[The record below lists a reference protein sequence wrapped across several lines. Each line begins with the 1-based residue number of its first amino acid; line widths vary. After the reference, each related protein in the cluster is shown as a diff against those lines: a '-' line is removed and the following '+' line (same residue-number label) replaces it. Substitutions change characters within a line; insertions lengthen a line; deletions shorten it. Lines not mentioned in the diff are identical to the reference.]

1 MAFYKC
7 IVMITQEFKDQ
18 MRAFLISAFDVH
30 SSILYSPYSLAN
42 DMSFDEDLF
51 MIRAPLLVGRE
62 LLNFFKEEGLC
73 VRKIDC
79 GLYTISLTL

>member
-1 MAFYKC
+1 
-7 IVMITQEFKDQ
+7 MITQEFKDQ
-18 MRAFLISAFDVH
+18 MREFLISAFDVR
-30 SSILYSPYSLAN
+30 SSVLYSPYSLSN

-51 MIRAPLLVGRE
+51 MIRAPFSVGRE

-73 VRKIDC
+73 VRETNC

>member
-1 MAFYKC
+1 
-7 IVMITQEFKDQ
+7 MITQEFKDQ
-18 MRAFLISAFDVH
+18 MRKFLISAFDVH

-62 LLNFFKEEGLC
+62 LLSFFEEEGLC
-73 VRKIDC
+73 VRKTDS